1 MHVTTILGTLIGLV
15 FGGPFGALF
24 GGLIGYWLD
33 SQQRRQLL
41 RTARARTGQGRAQA
55 QSAFFRATFMV
66 MGRVAKSDGLVSQ
79 SEIDVATALMSRM
92 GLTLDQRREAISL
105 FNQGKEQGSDISGVL
120 SAFRQA
126 ADSSLTQIFLEI
138 QLQAAYAGGHPISP
152 AERAVLKQVCG
163 LLNVSNFTFDVIHQ
177 RFLAQQSFY
186 SRQQQWR
193 QGSHSYRQQ
202 SVQAERYSLDK
213 AYGVLGVKADAS
225 DTEVKKSYR
234 RLMSQHHPDKL
245 VAKGLPPEMME
256 VAKEKTQEIQAAYD
270 AIRDARKGA

>member
-33 SQQRRQLL
+33 SQQRRQLM
-41 RTARARTGQGRAQA
+41 RSAQARTRQGRAQA

-92 GLTLDQRREAISL
+92 GLTQEQRREAIGL
-105 FNQGKEQGSDISGVL
+105 FNQGKEPGSDIESAL
-120 SAFRQA
+120 SAFRRV
-126 ADSSLTQIFLEI
+126 ADGSLTQIFLEI
-138 QLQAAYAGGHPISP
+138 QLQAAYAGGQPISA
-152 AERAVLKQVCG
+152 AERAVLKHVCSMLG
-163 LLNVSNFTFDVIHQ
+163 VSNFTFEVIHQ
-177 RFLAQQSFY
+177 RFLAQQSFH

-202 SVQAERYSLDK
+202 SVQTERYSLDK

-225 DTEVKKSYR
+225 DAEVKKSYR

-270 AIRDARKGA
+270 AIRNARKS